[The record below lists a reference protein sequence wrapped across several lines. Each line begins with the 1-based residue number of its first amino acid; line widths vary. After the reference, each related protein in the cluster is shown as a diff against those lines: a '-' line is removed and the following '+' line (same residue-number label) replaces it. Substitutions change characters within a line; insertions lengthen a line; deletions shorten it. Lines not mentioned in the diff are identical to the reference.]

1 LENARELV
9 DEFEEKTSTEVRRQ
23 EGIEKR

>member
-9 DEFEEKTSTEVRRQ
+9 DEFEEKTSAEVRRQ